1 MRISAKSA
9 NPETY
14 IEWKV
19 GRDKRYYWELRLRGS
34 EGGSASL
41 LVIPPYEGSMTLSDM
56 YSDVSTTLGL
66 IGADPNIPLL

>member
-1 MRISAKSA
+1 MRIFAKSA

-41 LVIPPYEGSMTLSDM
+41 LVIPPYEAVSYTHLTLPTI
-56 YSDVSTTLGL
+56 YSV
-66 IGADPNIPLL
+66 